1 MLTLGCGGS
10 VGDHKEEKWI
20 DSLPTAEE
28 GRAQAFMDLMTSQ
41 YGLEGKLPE
50 SDFHDKGMLDLQLRM
65 LLLALDDFALAV

>member
-1 MLTLGCGGS
+1 MN
-10 VGDHKEEKWI
+10 

-50 SDFHDKGMLDLQLRM
+50 SDFHHKGMLDLQLSI
-65 LLLALDDFALAV
+65 LLLALDV

>member
-1 MLTLGCGGS
+1 MIT
-10 VGDHKEEKWI
+10 KEEKWI

-41 YGLEGKLPE
+41 YEHEGKLPE
-50 SDFHDKGMLDLQLRM
+50 SDFNDKGMLQLST